1 WVNFYSKPWIKASL
15 NPAFSCI
22 DINTWYM
29 TPDNTNV
36 AESCH
41 ANINR
46 NGKALSLYNAILKA
60 KQYDEQHFITCNIQN
75 NYGISNSGKN
85 QSIIAREKHLTED
98 SASQIST
105 SLNHQ
110 EYQLTLKERE
120 LAIKERE
127 LKLEKEKLELEK
139 LQRELSL
146 NGL

>member
-15 NPAFSCI
+15 NSAFSCI

-29 TPDNTNV
+29 TPNNTNV
-36 AESCH
+36 AKSCH

-60 KQYDEQHFITCNIQN
+60 KQYEKQHFITCNIQN

-85 QSIIAREKHLTED
+85 QSIIAKEKRSIKKQADLTED

-110 EYQLTLKERE
+110 EYQLTLKE
-120 LAIKERE
+120 
-127 LKLEKEKLELEK
+127 
-139 LQRELSL
+139 
-146 NGL
+146 